1 MEGGRAA
8 GSVAPAS
15 RSAVPIGLPTV
26 PALPRQPGRPTMP
39 AAPSKPN
46 KPAGPTTLPEL
57 KLTSV
62 KRPRTARRGRAQDVA
77 AALAPTRRRQNRRR
91 RLRRSSTVPFLRVKT
106 PPPPFGALA
115 GATGVTEEM
124 ASETTERRVAAPVPS
139 PRARRDAASWRSGAA
154 AYYLT
159 APASRRSGA
168 VDRARLTAIV
178 ARST

>member
-1 MEGGRAA
+1 M
-8 GSVAPAS
+8 PAK
-15 RSAVPIGLPTV
+15 
-26 PALPRQPGRPTMP
+26 P
-39 AAPSKPN
+39 AAPAKSAMRPAPTKPA
-46 KPAGPTTLPEL
+46 KPAGPRSLPEL
-57 KLTSV
+57 KLASI

-124 ASETTERRVAAPVPS
+124 TSETTERRVAAPVPS